1 MLSAD
6 ISTLTQSDQI
16 YQKTILE
23 AVSRTFALT
32 IPLLPTNLEIVI
44 GNTYLLCR
52 IIDTIEDAI
61 CIPLE
66 QKNELSNLFLATV
79 LHGSTPDIFIQ
90 KATALLE
97 EHTHPAELDLIQ
109 NTSTILRI
117 FASFSEDQKEAIGR
131 CVKIMSLGM
140 QQYHMKQSIDGLQ
153 DLQELS
159 HYCYVVA
166 GVVGELLTTLF
177 KLQSIDFGRSI
188 DGRESLAI
196 GFGQALQMT
205 NILKDAQEDL
215 QRGVV
220 WLPRGVDQQV
230 LYGTVYQCLCQAMTY
245 ITLVPKKEIGI
256 RRFCF
261 LAFGLAVITLENLVS
276 NQMNSALIE
285 RKLSRRQV
293 GYFYV
298 LTKFIVYSD
307 SLIRL
312 FFRLQSRSL
321 RTLIKPT
328 SKVL

>member
-1 MLSAD
+1 MFSAD
-6 ISTLTQSDQI
+6 ISSLTQSDQI

-153 DLQELS
+153 D
-159 HYCYVVA
+159 YCYVVA

-177 KLQSIDFGRSI
+177 KLQSTDFGRAI
-188 DGRESLAI
+188 DGQESLAI

-220 WLPRGVDQQV
+220 WLPRGVDQRV
-230 LYGTVYQCLCQAMTY
+230 LYDTVYQCLCQAMTY

-261 LAFGLAVITLENLVS
+261 LAFGLAVITLENLVN
-276 NQMNSALIE
+276 NQMNSALIA

-293 GYFYV
+293 GYFYI
-298 LTKFIVYSD
+298 LTKFMVYSD
-307 SLIRL
+307 SLMRL

-321 RTLIKPT
+321 QALIKPI

>member
-1 MLSAD
+1 MFSAD
-6 ISTLTQSDQI
+6 ISSLTQSDQI

-79 LHGSTPDIFIQ
+79 LHGSAPDIFTQ
-90 KATALLE
+90 KATALLV
-97 EHTHPAELDLIQ
+97 EHTIQAELDLIQ

-159 HYCYVVA
+159 HYC
-166 GVVGELLTTLF
+166 
-177 KLQSIDFGRSI
+177 
-188 DGRESLAI
+188 
-196 GFGQALQMT
+196 
-205 NILKDAQEDL
+205 
-215 QRGVV
+215 
-220 WLPRGVDQQV
+220 
-230 LYGTVYQCLCQAMTY
+230 
-245 ITLVPKKEIGI
+245 
-256 RRFCF
+256 
-261 LAFGLAVITLENLVS
+261 
-276 NQMNSALIE
+276 
-285 RKLSRRQV
+285 
-293 GYFYV
+293 
-298 LTKFIVYSD
+298 
-307 SLIRL
+307 
-312 FFRLQSRSL
+312 
-321 RTLIKPT
+321 
-328 SKVL
+328 